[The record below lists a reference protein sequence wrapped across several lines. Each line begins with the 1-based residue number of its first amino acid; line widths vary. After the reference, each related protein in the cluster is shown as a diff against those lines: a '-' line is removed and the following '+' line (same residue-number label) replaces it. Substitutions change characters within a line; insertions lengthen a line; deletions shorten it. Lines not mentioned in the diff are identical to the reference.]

1 MPTRARVFMSGRS
14 QAIRWPAKL
23 RLKTD
28 EVHIEEVG
36 ETYLVQPQSDKE
48 GDLGV
53 WLETFYARHERLP
66 DDFLADRVDQTPQER
81 DWSE

>member
-1 MPTRARVFMSGRS
+1 MSGRS

-23 RLKTD
+23 RLNTD
-28 EVHIEEVG
+28 EVHIEAVG
-36 ETYLVQPQSDKE
+36 ETYLVRPQSVKE
-48 GDLGV
+48 GDPGE
-53 WLETFYARHERLP
+53 WLEAFYARHERLP